1 MTTPRDTT
9 ESMSSQTSSGCSP
22 ITAIPG
28 QTAAELGGNF
38 TSVPDSLPDLS
49 SATDLIEVM
58 EGTMLA
64 KNPAVFPSVKSENQ
78 SGSGVGPEIASSPGS
93 VSDAEKI
100 SDVAITKSDSTTTKY
115 SSSSSGDY
123 ASCSVSAIDLHL
135 ADDGT
140 EILQTLDSVPDLHS
154 SASEGYS
161 SCKTSDINLTFVD
174 PEKSTSRE
182 NTNTTLLE
190 SSLSDISTNLTSTSE
205 GTAQVLEKTTISEDA
220 SISGKMSVSG
230 QVLCSPEAERDS
242 SDLPRNACKL
252 ESGSDTKVG
261 AGPTSLCS
269 TETELVNDLQMT
281 LEEGAQQEV
290 ETSLK
295 TSEALGEHSSI
306 KTDVDTEGTIEKKQV
321 VENIDNLNASDV

>member
-64 KNPAVFPSVKSENQ
+64 KNPAVSPSVKSENQ
-78 SGSGVGPEIASSPGS
+78 SGSGAGPEIASSPGS
-93 VSDAEKI
+93 VGDADKI
-100 SDVAITKSDSTTTKY
+100 SDVAITKSDSTSTKV

-140 EILQTLDSVPDLHS
+140 EILRTLDSGPDLHS

-190 SSLSDISTNLTSTSE
+190 SSPSDISTNVTSTSK
-205 GTAQVLEKTTISEDA
+205 GTAKVLEKTTSSEDD
-220 SISGKMSVSG
+220 SISGNMSVSG
-230 QVLCSPEAERDS
+230 QVLCSPEVCDS
-242 SDLPRNACKL
+242 SDLQRNACQL

-295 TSEALGEHSSI
+295 TSEALGVHSSI